1 MNPSD
6 ALYAENRK
14 LRQERDELIDEVL
27 TLREIV
33 NMTAELLPCG
43 HPRAAVNREGD
54 TRFCRWCA
62 EVDAARAKERER
74 CAEIVVTKASAWA
87 PYPKHRLIVVVCSD
101 IASAIN
107 EDAK

>member
-62 EVDAARAKERER
+62 EVDAMRER
-74 CAEIVVTKASAWA
+74 CASFAEQEAAKLLPTINAR
-87 PYPKHRLIVVVCSD
+87 RLLMVA
-101 IASAIN
+101 IAHNIARAIR
-107 EDAK
+107 EEA